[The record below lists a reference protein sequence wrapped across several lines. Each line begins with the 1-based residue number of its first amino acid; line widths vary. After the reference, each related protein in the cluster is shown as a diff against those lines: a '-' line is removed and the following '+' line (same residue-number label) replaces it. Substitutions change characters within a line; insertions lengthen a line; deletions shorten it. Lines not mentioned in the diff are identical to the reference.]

1 MIEIIATVVI
11 AIATGALVFV
21 TRQYA
26 KATERYVETTERYV
40 ETTEKALK
48 AADTPEIKVYL
59 SLSSTGSMMYTLDLC
74 IHNIGTGF
82 AYDVKFDGEI
92 LSFVPQSNN
101 DPLAEYEIMRNGVNY
116 FAPGK
121 QCRITLFFQYQQ
133 SDLPKRTFNITVNY
147 RNSASEELGDNF
159 DLDFNKVESYSQIA
173 NPSLD
178 SIALSLKYIY
188 EHFLDMKEE
197 RDNQE

>member
-1 MIEIIATVVI
+1 MIEIISTVII
-11 AIATGALVFV
+11 AIATGALVLV
-21 TRQYA
+21 TWQYA
-26 KATERYVETTERYV
+26 KATKRYV

-48 AADTPEIKVYL
+48 AADTPDIKVYL
-59 SLSSTGSMMYTLDLC
+59 SLSPTGSLMYTLDLC

-82 AYDVKFDGEI
+82 AYDVKFAGDL
-92 LSFVPQSNN
+92 LSFPPQFSEE
-101 DPLAEYEIMRNGVNY
+101 PLAEYEIMRNGVRY

-133 SDLPKRTFNITVNY
+133 SDLPKRTFDIAVNY
-147 RNSASEELGDNF
+147 RNSASEELGNNF
-159 DLDFNKVESYSQIA
+159 DLDFNKVESHDQIA

-188 EHFLDMKEE
+188 EHFLAMKEE

>member
-21 TRQYA
+21 TWQYA
-26 KATERYVETTERYV
+26 KATERYV

-48 AADTPEIKVYL
+48 AADTPDIKVYL
-59 SLSSTGSMMYTLDLC
+59 SLGSTGSLESTLDLC

-82 AYDVKFDGEI
+82 AYDVKFTGEF
-92 LSFVPQSNN
+92 LSFILPFGNF
-101 DPLAEYEIMRNGVNY
+101 PLAEHDIMRNGIRY

-121 QCRITLFFQYQQ
+121 QCRIPLSLQYQQ
-133 SDLPKRTFNITVNY
+133 PHLPKRTFNIAVNY

-159 DLDFNKVESYSQIA
+159 DLNFQ
-173 NPSLD
+173 PG
-178 SIALSLKYIY
+178 
-188 EHFLDMKEE
+188 
-197 RDNQE
+197 

>member
-1 MIEIIATVVI
+1 MIEIIAAVVMALATVTLVI
-11 AIATGALVFV
+11 V
-21 TRQYA
+21 TWRYA
-26 KATERYVETTERYV
+26 KATKRYAETM
-40 ETTEKALK
+40 EKTLK
-48 AADTPEIKVYL
+48 ASDTPDVKVYL

-82 AYDVKFDGEI
+82 AYDVKFAGEI
-92 LSFVPQSNN
+92 LSFIPQFRNT
-101 DPLAEYEIMRNGVNY
+101 PLAEHDIMRNGISY

-121 QCRITLFFQYQQ
+121 QCRITLYFQYQQ
-133 SDLPKRTFNITVNY
+133 SDLPKRTFNIDVNY

-159 DLDFNKVESYSQIA
+159 DLDFNEVESYSQIA

-178 SIALSLKYIY
+178 SIALSLKYIC
-188 EHFLDMKEE
+188 EHFLDMKKE